1 MCDAESVL
9 PKKNPSL
16 PRLPPPARGRKLPV
30 PVSALNLALTHGTTT
45 VSFANSVISLS
56 VRVQLISQPSSTSR
70 PIGCLSVCTLQT
82 ATSTCDKLG
91 HVLPG
96 RLHTTHDNPPHPAR
110 HRIVANKCLDSVL
123 GSERIHARKYNNR
136 QPSHSTRPLSPC
148 LLAQCRCWAHLA
160 HVPAPVPASGTST
173 TSLPLLPLAAW
184 PARSSCLAPG
194 SWHLQS
200 RTCHVPSTS
209 ISTTSSF
216 DKQHRHQRGH

>member
-1 MCDAESVL
+1 M
-9 PKKNPSL
+9 
-16 PRLPPPARGRKLPV
+16 
-30 PVSALNLALTHGTTT
+30 SALNLALTHGTTT

-136 QPSHSTRPLSPC
+136 QHSHSTRPLSPC

-160 HVPAPVPASGTST
+160 HVCQRRALLPPPSLCSLLLPGLLARPALHRAPGICRAAPAMYRVHLSRQHPASIN
-173 TSLPLLPLAAW
+173 
-184 PARSSCLAPG
+184 
-194 SWHLQS
+194 
-200 RTCHVPSTS
+200 S
-209 ISTTSSF
+209 IAINVGI
-216 DKQHRHQRGH
+216 D